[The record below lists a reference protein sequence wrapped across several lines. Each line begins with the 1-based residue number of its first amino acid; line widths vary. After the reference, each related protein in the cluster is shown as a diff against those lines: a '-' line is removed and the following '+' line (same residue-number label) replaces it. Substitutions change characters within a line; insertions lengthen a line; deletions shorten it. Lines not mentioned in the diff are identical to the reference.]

1 MVDATSFICM
11 ARQPSELDQK
21 LGILLDTDIVVHSF
35 KGGKVRF
42 HALSEGTISCVNT
55 GAVTDTIA
63 VVDDASLFSVARSAL
78 FSATIQNEGKEEQ
91 LLIGFIVLIDHTI
104 TSPNTDTGNIHI
116 RCLFR
121 HRSGGAP
128 TYAQAGYG
136 RREIRVE
143 SFAVVEAA
151 AIATVPYAGPFLIPL
166 SYPVLVKRNES
177 ILEYLGAFTVINRS
191 TTDYPT
197 FDAHTVATTYT
208 VKVAGYAVLV
218 DVEVIAQYKTL
229 DEFWNEFLAGAL

>member
-1 MVDATSFICM
+1 M
-11 ARQPSELDQK
+11 
-21 LGILLDTDIVVHSF
+21 
-35 KGGKVRF
+35 
-42 HALSEGTISCVNT
+42 
-55 GAVTDTIA
+55 
-63 VVDDASLFSVARSAL
+63 
-78 FSATIQNEGKEEQ
+78 
-91 LLIGFIVLIDHTI
+91 
-104 TSPNTDTGNIHI
+104 
-116 RCLFR
+116 
-121 HRSGGAP
+121 
-128 TYAQAGYG
+128 
-136 RREIRVE
+136 
-143 SFAVVEAA
+143 
-151 AIATVPYAGPFLIPL
+151 IPL